1 MSMTGLFPYQVKERL
16 NINAQAGAED
26 DFALV
31 SRSRKG
37 DDKAFEVL
45 VRNYQKLVYNV
56 IYQMS
61 RDHDATRDLTQET
74 FLRAYRAL
82 PGFQADRSF
91 KPWLLT
97 IARNATLNHLRR
109 LRVMS
114 ENSLDELMES
124 NSAMEPVARQSV
136 EEEVEVRLST
146 STLNRALDD
155 LPIKQKEVF
164 VLRYQHDL
172 PYDEIAEITGMTLSS
187 VKSLLFRARD
197 NLRRALNEP
206 E

>member
-1 MSMTGLFPYQVKERL
+1 MSMTGLFPYQVKKRL
-16 NINAQAGAED
+16 NTSAQAGAED

-37 DDKAFEVL
+37 DDKAFETL
-45 VRNYQKLVYNV
+45 VRAYQKLVYNV
-56 IYQMS
+56 IYQMT
-61 RDHDATRDLTQET
+61 RDHDATRDLTQEA

-109 LRVMS
+109 VR
-114 ENSLDELMES
+114 EQDSLDELMES

-146 STLNRALDD
+146 SALNRALDD

-172 PYDEIAEITGMTLSS
+172 PYDEIAAVTGTTLSS

>member
-1 MSMTGLFPYQVKERL
+1 MSMTGLFPYQVKKRL
-16 NINAQAGAED
+16 NTSAQAGAED

-37 DDKAFEVL
+37 DDKAFETL
-45 VRNYQKLVYNV
+45 VRAYQKLVYNV
-56 IYQMS
+56 IYQMT
-61 RDHDATRDLTQET
+61 RDHDATRDLTQEA

-109 LRVMS
+109 GRVMS

-146 STLNRALDD
+146 SALNRALDD

-172 PYDEIAEITGMTLSS
+172 PYDEIAAVTGTTLSS

>member
-37 DDKAFEVL
+37 DDKAFETL
-45 VRNYQKLVYNV
+45 VRTYQKLVYNV
-56 IYQMS
+56 IYQMT

-109 LRVMS
+109 VRGQD
-114 ENSLDELMES
+114 SLDELMES
-124 NSAMEPVARQSV
+124 NSAMEPAARQSV

-146 STLNRALDD
+146 SALNQALDD
-155 LPIKQKEVF
+155 LPLKQKEVF

-172 PYDEIAEITGMTLSS
+172 PYDEIAAVTGTTLSS

-197 NLRRALNEP
+197 NLRKALNEP

>member
-1 MSMTGLFPYQVKERL
+1 MSMTGLFPYQVKKRL
-16 NINAQAGAED
+16 NTSAQAGAED

-37 DDKAFEVL
+37 DDKAFETL
-45 VRNYQKLVYNV
+45 VRAYQKLVYNV
-56 IYQMS
+56 IYQMT
-61 RDHDATRDLTQET
+61 RDHDATRDLTQEA

-109 LRVMS
+109 VRGQD
-114 ENSLDELMES
+114 SLDELMES

-146 STLNRALDD
+146 SALNRALDD

-172 PYDEIAEITGMTLSS
+172 PYDEIAAVTGTTLSS